1 MVKRVNKPYWAG
13 IRSFAATVL
22 MLSSVVVS
30 SGAWANTLSEASPS
44 VGSQLITAPN
54 AISVT
59 AAVSLLDQGNSLTLT
74 DPNGRQVDDGS
85 LTINDTTAVV
95 GVKPLTVSGIYT
107 VSYTL
112 LSLTDDPLTGSYT
125 FIYTAPVTI
134 SAPSVSPIPQTS
146 VSETVATP
154 APATTVDSTATVT
167 VWVFVGLASLVALFL
182 LWYARMIWVQSRK
195 SRRASAKKRGTK

>member
-13 IRSFAATVL
+13 IRGFAATVL

-167 VWVFVGLASLVALFL
+167 VWVFVG
-182 LWYARMIWVQSRK
+182 
-195 SRRASAKKRGTK
+195 